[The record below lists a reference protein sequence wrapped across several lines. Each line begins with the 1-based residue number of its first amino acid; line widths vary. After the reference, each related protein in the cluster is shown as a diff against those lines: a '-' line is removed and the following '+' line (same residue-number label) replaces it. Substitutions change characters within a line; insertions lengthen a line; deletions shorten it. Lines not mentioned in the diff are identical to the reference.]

1 MKNPIQFTKVI
12 APVEDSLNAWLRRRG
27 LLLIPLVLVL
37 ALPIWSA
44 AGCDEICDSLNN
56 GISGNTGFGFLELAS
71 LTTGDYN
78 TAFGTGA
85 LSTVTTGHSN
95 TIVGS
100 FVMTGAREESNYNT
114 VVGGNAMRYSYGCS
128 YNTVIGAYAMG
139 WSDENETHRNTG
151 SYNTATGY
159 EVLFNNENGSYNTAN
174 GIYALAANTTGSYNT
189 AGGASALG
197 SNSDGNN
204 NTATGAYAI
213 RYGHGDNN
221 TATGYAAMQG
231 TTEAPNEGNDNTATG
246 ANALYS
252 NTSGINNTANGA
264 NALYTNSNGNNNT
277 ATGEGALYGNKTG
290 SGDTANGQ
298 DALYSNTD
306 GNSNTATGFGALFSN
321 TSGFS
326 NTANG
331 WSALLFNT
339 TGSNNIGLGVGAGGN
354 LTTGDN
360 NIDIGNTG
368 VAGESAKI
376 RIGTKGTHKNTYVAG
391 IYGVTVPRGLGVIV
405 DSSGHL
411 GTSTSSA
418 RFKDE
423 IKPMDKAS
431 EAILKLAPVTFRYKP
446 ELDPDGIPQFGL
458 VAEQVEKVNPD
469 LVARDEQGK
478 PYTVRYEAVNA
489 MLLNEF
495 LKEHRRVEEQ
505 VRQVKEQEATIMQL
519 KWRAAKQ
526 EVAIADQQKSFEMTS
541 AKQAKRIETLFNTL
555 QEQALQI
562 QKVTARLAAGQSA
575 PRVVINDQ
583 SNTIR

>member
-114 VVGGNAMRYSYGCS
+114 VVGGNAMRYSYGGS

-139 WSDENETHRNTG
+139 RSDENETHRNIG

-159 EVLFNNENGSYNTAN
+159 EVLFNNENNSYNTAN

-189 AGGASALG
+189 GSGASALG
-197 SNSDGNN
+197 SNSDGSN

-231 TTEAPNEGNDNTATG
+231 TVEAPNEGINNTASG
-246 ANALYS
+246 AFALYS
-252 NTSGINNTANGA
+252 NTSGINNTATGA

-277 ATGEGALYGNKTG
+277 ATGEGALYGNKAG

-298 DALYSNTD
+298 AALYSNTD

-339 TGSNNIGLGVGAGGN
+339 TGSNNIALGVGAGGN

-360 NIDIGNTG
+360 NIHIGNTG
-368 VAGESAKI
+368 VAGESARI
-376 RIGTKGTHKNTYVAG
+376 RIGTKGTHKNTYIAG

-418 RFKDE
+418 RFKDN

-431 EAILKLAPVTFRYKP
+431 EAILSLEPVTFRYKQ
-446 ELDPDGIPQFGL
+446 ELDPYGIPQFGL
-458 VAEQVEKVNPD
+458 VAEQVAKVNRD
-469 LVARDEQGK
+469 LVAFDDEGK
-478 PYTVRYEAVNA
+478 AYTVRYEAVNA

-505 VRQVKEQEATIMQL
+505 AQINREQEITIAQ
-519 KWRAAKQ
+519 
-526 EVAIADQQKSFEMTS
+526 QQKEI
-541 AKQAKRIETLFNTL
+541 QALAATLR
-555 QEQALQI
+555 EQAAQI
-562 QKVTARLAAGQSA
+562 QKVSARLAASQSG
-575 PRVVINDQ
+575 PRLVVNDQ
-583 SNTIR
+583 SRTTK